1 MRELSFRET
10 KLFDVIC
17 FSVTVDLLPSPPYI
31 QPMRE
36 QCLPHSTIHVLML
49 NVENSV
55 GSPSRTGI
63 SSVALTVIHS
73 VILHNLFNFC
83 NI

>member
-10 KLFDVIC
+10 KLFAVIC
-17 FSVTVDLLPSPPYI
+17 FSVTVDLLPSAPYI

-36 QCLPHSTIHVLML
+36 RSLLHSTTHVLML

-55 GSPSRTGI
+55 GSLSRAGI
-63 SSVALTVIHS
+63 SSVALTVFHS
-73 VILHNLFNFC
+73 VILHNLFNFR